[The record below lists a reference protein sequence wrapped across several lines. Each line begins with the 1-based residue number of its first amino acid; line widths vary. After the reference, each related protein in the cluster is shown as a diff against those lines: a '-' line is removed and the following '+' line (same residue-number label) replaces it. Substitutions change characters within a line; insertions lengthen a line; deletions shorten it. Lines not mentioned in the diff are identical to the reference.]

1 MTNFI
6 SYIIAAGSPT
16 EALASTLQTW
26 VGPILLL
33 VIGILAIKFLMNSQI
48 MAFVMFIITAILVA
62 LVFYYPGIIKTIA
75 GAFYDGSGA
84 NSW

>member
-6 SYIIAAGSPT
+6 SSIIAAGSPT
-16 EALASTLQTW
+16 ESLALTMQTW

-33 VIGILAIKFLMNSQI
+33 IIGFLAIKFLMNSQI

-62 LVFYYPGIIKTIA
+62 VVFYYPGIIKSIA
-75 GAFYDGSGA
+75 EAFYDGSGA
-84 NSW
+84 NTW